1 MNGARFSITAME
13 IRGLADL
20 VDQLLDM
27 LRDPDDE
34 DPALARLTPDAYPDD
49 DDAGR
54 EFRRLTSSDLMARRV
69 ADATT
74 MADSLADDVVT
85 DPSTSVILDLDAP
98 TAAAWLRTLS
108 ALRLV
113 IAARLGVDDE
123 DSHAQDDPRFG
134 VYDWLAYR
142 LDSLVSAM
150 DE

>member
-49 DDAGR
+49 AEAGR

-69 ADATT
+69 ADATV
-74 MADSLADDVVT
+74 MADSLAEDDVA
-85 DPSTSVILDLDAP
+85 DPSTSVTLELDAP

-113 IAARLGVDDE
+113 IAARLGVENE
-123 DSHAQDDPRFG
+123 DAHAEDDPRFG

-142 LDSLVSAM
+142 LDSLVGAI
-150 DE
+150 DA